1 MLTKKQYAA
10 LGVAAYK
17 AFAASVPE
25 SEKNEIAFIIKQQ
38 GGRASASAVFDF
50 WRRREISVFFADVFA
65 RRKVEPPQ
73 SFSALTQNDYAHAM
87 EHFAAIAGDDS
98 AAIEYRRRAAEQ
110 GCARVLALIEA
121 SCRSR
126 NLAFPDYP
134 DRICIDQYR
143 CLTGFATE
151 KQLWTILFTVRNRRS
166 CAKKNEADCRT
177 SQRFYPRPN
186 HG

>member
-10 LGVAAYK
+10 LGAAAYK
-17 AFAASVPE
+17 AFAAGVPE
-25 SEKNEIAFIIKQQ
+25 SEKNEIAFILKQQ

-50 WRRREISVFFADVFA
+50 WRRREISVLFAEVFA
-65 RRKVEPPQ
+65 RRKVDPPQ

-87 EHFAAIAGDDS
+87 EHFAAIAGDDA
-98 AAIEYRRRAAEQ
+98 AAIEYRRRAVEQ

-126 NLAFPDYP
+126 NLAFPEYP
-134 DRICIDQYR
+134 DKICIAQNG

-151 KQLWTILFTVRNRRS
+151 DQLWRILFTVRNRRS
-166 CAKKNEADCRT
+166 CAKKNEAECKT
-177 SQRFYPRPN
+177 FVRFMPRPPRA
-186 HG
+186 